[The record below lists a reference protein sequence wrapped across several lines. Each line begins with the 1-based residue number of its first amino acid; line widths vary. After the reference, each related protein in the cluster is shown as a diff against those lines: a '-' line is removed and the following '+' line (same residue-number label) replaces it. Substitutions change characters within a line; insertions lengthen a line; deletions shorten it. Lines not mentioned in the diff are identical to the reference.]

1 MSLTET
7 FFNIDVLLLSLPAL
21 MRGLVNTLMLGAFSI
36 LFGVAVGLVL
46 SLVRLYGPKPFRWAT
61 VAYIDVFRATP
72 VLVVLIL
79 IYYALPFVGIR
90 FSAWTS
96 AILAFSLVMAAYAAE
111 VFRSG
116 VESVPRGQFEAAA
129 ALGISF
135 PVTLWKIVLP
145 QAMRIVIPPT
155 TSNCVSMFKD
165 TALASTVALPE
176 LLKEA
181 TDSQALHAN
190 PTPLI
195 GAALVYLIILLPMV
209 RLVSLLEKR
218 FKAEKAR

>member
-1 MSLTET
+1 M
-7 FFNIDVLLLSLPAL
+7 
-21 MRGLVNTLMLGAFSI
+21 
-36 LFGVAVGLVL
+36 
-46 SLVRLYGPKPFRWAT
+46 
-61 VAYIDVFRATP
+61 
-72 VLVVLIL
+72 VLIL

-96 AILAFSLVMAAYAAE
+96 AVLAFSLVMAAYAAE

-129 ALGISF
+129 ALGIPF
-135 PVTLWKIVLP
+135 FVTLRKVILP

-195 GAALVYLIILLPMV
+195 GAAIVYLIILLPMV
-209 RLVSLLEKR
+209 RVVSLLEKR
-218 FKAEKAR
+218 FKAEKER